1 MIDIFLNKYREL
13 LVHRAPT
20 FLKALFLLHARTNEI
35 GRSPIIVETGCARI
49 EDNWAGDG
57 LSTLIWADYVNTFGG
72 KFYSVDIDPKCIEFA
87 RSKIVETDQVKLV
100 CQDSLFFL
108 KHFDNNIDLLYLDS
122 MDFCT
127 TGDPNPPQDH
137 SLREA
142 QVATPLLTSRSLI
155 LIDDCG
161 LIHGGKGGKVVP
173 YLVNEGVWAIAHYG
187 YQILLTQY
195 TCGTL

>member
-1 MIDIFLNKYREL
+1 MIDIFFNKYREL
-13 LVHRAPT
+13 LAHRAPT
-20 FLKALFLLHARTNEI
+20 FFKALALLHARTNAI
-35 GRSPIIVETGCARI
+35 GYSPIIVETGCARI

-72 KFYSVDIDPKCIEFA
+72 KFYSVDIDPKCVEFA
-87 RSKIVETDQVKLV
+87 KSKLAPSDRVELV
-100 CQDSLFFL
+100 CQDSLEFL
-108 KHFDNNIDLLYLDS
+108 KEFKQPIDLLYLDS

-137 SLREA
+137 ALAEA
-142 QVATPLLTSRSLI
+142 QIVSPILLSTSLM

-173 YLVNEGVWAIAHYG
+173 YLVNDGPWAIAQYG

-195 TCGTL
+195 A

>member
-1 MIDIFLNKYREL
+1 MIDIYFNKYREL
-13 LVHRAPT
+13 LAHRAPT
-20 FLKALFLLHARTNEI
+20 FFKALALLHARTNEI

-72 KFYSVDIDPKCIEFA
+72 MFYSVDIDPACIAFA
-87 RSKIVETDQVKLV
+87 RSKISESDRVKLV
-100 CQDSLFFL
+100 CQDSLEFL
-108 KHFDNNIDLLYLDS
+108 KEFKDQIDLLYLDS

-137 SLREA
+137 AVREA
-142 QVATPLLTSRSLI
+142 QLALPLLTPKSLI
-155 LIDDCG
+155 LVDDCG

-173 YLVNEGVWAIAHYG
+173 YLVNEGNWAIAHYG

-195 TCGTL
+195 ACGTL